1 MTVVM
6 PGSVTLTSF
15 IGAIIVGAVL
25 GVVADRFST
34 RWPEHDPPE
43 FPAGRAVGW
52 RTVVCAVF
60 GAFAFSVLPVRFGTD
75 LLAEVLFGAWFVTLI
90 VGLATDLDQRLLP
103 DVLTLPVIPVAALY
117 AVSGQNP
124 LVGTELIPAVIVA
137 IVVPGI
143 IYLAS
148 IPFGAGAFGVGDV
161 KLLVGVGLMTG
172 AIRAITGL
180 VSGLFLAGIV
190 LVVLVAARRIT
201 LRSYV
206 PYGPFLIFGA
216 VWGIVVR
223 G

>member
-1 MTVVM
+1 M
-6 PGSVTLTSF
+6 SF
-15 IGAIIVGAVL
+15 VPLSAVFAVVGAVV
-25 GVVADRFST
+25 GVLADRLST
-34 RWPEHDPPE
+34 RWPEHEPPE

-52 RTVVCAVF
+52 RTVVCGLF
-60 GAFAFSVLPVRFGTD
+60 GAFALAVLPARFGGD
-75 LLAEVLFGAWFVTLI
+75 PLALALFGAWFVTLI

-103 DVLTLPVIPVAALY
+103 DLLTLPVIPVAAIY

-124 LVGTELIPAVIVA
+124 LVSGDLLPAVLVA
-137 IVVPGI
+137 IIVPGV

-148 IPFGAGAFGVGDV
+148 IPFGAGAFGIGDV
-161 KLLVGVGLMTG
+161 KLLVGVGLMSG
-172 AIRAITGL
+172 AIRAVTGL
-180 VSGLFLAGIV
+180 VSGLFLAGLV
-190 LVVLVAARRIT
+190 LVVLVATRRIT

>member
-1 MTVVM
+1 M
-6 PGSVTLTSF
+6 SF
-15 IGAIIVGAVL
+15 VPLSAVFAVVGAVV
-25 GVVADRFST
+25 GVLADRFST
-34 RWPEHDPPE
+34 RWPEHEPPE

-52 RTVVCAVF
+52 RTAVCGLF
-60 GAFAFSVLPVRFGTD
+60 GAFALAVLPARFGGD
-75 LLAEVLFGAWFVTLI
+75 ALALALFGAWFVTLI

-103 DVLTLPVIPVAALY
+103 DLLTLPVIPVAAIY

-124 LVGTELIPAVIVA
+124 LVGGDLLPAVAVA
-137 IVVPGI
+137 IVVPGV

-148 IPFGAGAFGVGDV
+148 IPFGAGAFGIGDV
-161 KLLVGVGLMTG
+161 KLLVVVGLMAG
-172 AIRAITGL
+172 GIRAITGL
-180 VSGLFLAGIV
+180 VSGLFLAGLV
-190 LVVLVAARRIT
+190 LVVLVLTRRIT